1 MPPPLTPYQ
10 KRKHREAL
18 DEKYLEKQ
26 LVFLTLH
33 KSEILNKIH
42 KYYVKYFSSYRNRFV
57 SIDIV
62 CSLLNTN
69 KRTIRLL
76 SVRKY
81 LPGLFFSSYSLF
93 SLNDLSD
100 FIKLLAQDR
109 LGYYSKANK

>member
-18 DEKYLEKQ
+18 DEKNLEKQ

-33 KSEILNKIH
+33 KTEILNKIH

-69 KRTIRLL
+69 KRTIHLL
-76 SVRKY
+76 ATHKY
-81 LPGLFFSSYSLF
+81 ITSLFFSSYSLF
-93 SLNDLSD
+93 LLTNIRD
-100 FIKLLAQDR
+100 FIKSLE
-109 LGYYSKANK
+109 